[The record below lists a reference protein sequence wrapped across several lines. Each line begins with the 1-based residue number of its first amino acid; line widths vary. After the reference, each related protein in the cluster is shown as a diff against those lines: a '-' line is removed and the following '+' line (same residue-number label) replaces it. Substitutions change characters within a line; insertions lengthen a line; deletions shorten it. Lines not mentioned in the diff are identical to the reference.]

1 MRVQGTAEKEEEQAA
16 GWVRG
21 GWLGRD
27 GFRFRVSCLSLC
39 LISKLPLLLYV
50 LWRLVFIG

>member
-1 MRVQGTAEKEEEQAA
+1 MRVQGTTEKEEEQAA